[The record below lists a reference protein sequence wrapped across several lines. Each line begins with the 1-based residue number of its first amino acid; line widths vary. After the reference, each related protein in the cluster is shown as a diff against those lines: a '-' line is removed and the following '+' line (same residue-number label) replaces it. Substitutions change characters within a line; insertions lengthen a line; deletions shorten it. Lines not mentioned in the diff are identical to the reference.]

1 MSWWDRLVMT
11 ADVPPLLILGG
22 VSRSYGELQAL
33 KPVDLAVSIGR
44 CVALLGVNGS
54 GKSTLLRIAA
64 GRDTPSTGQVRY
76 GGVPLR
82 EDDIVARTEIA
93 VAGDVM
99 STYPDLTVREHLLLV
114 AVAHGA
120 ADRAPLLV
128 DSALT
133 ECRLADHGDALP
145 GSLSSGQR
153 QALQLAAVLVRP
165 RRLMILD
172 EPEQRLDPGARQW
185 LADLLVG
192 QKAEGAAV
200 LLATHHI
207 ELAEAV
213 ADEVIVL
220 LDGEVIAR
228 GAPREALGSL
238 R

>member
-1 MSWWDRLVMT
+1 MT
-11 ADVPPLLILGG
+11 ADARPLLILGG
-22 VSRSYGELQAL
+22 VSRKYGELQAL
-33 KPVDLAVSIGR
+33 KPVDLAVPAGR

-64 GRDTPSTGQVRY
+64 GRDTPTTGQVRY
-76 GGVPLR
+76 GGVPLH
-82 EDDIVARTEIA
+82 EDDLVARTEIA
-93 VAGDVM
+93 VAGDVS
-99 STYPDLTVREHLLLV
+99 STYPDLTVREHLMLV

-120 ADRAPLLV
+120 GPQAPSLV
-128 DSALT
+128 DGALA

-165 RRLMILD
+165 CRLMILD

-185 LADLLVG
+185 LADLLVAR
-192 QKAEGAAV
+192 KAAGAAV
-200 LLATHHI
+200 LLATHHL

-220 LDGEVIAR
+220 QDGEVIAR
-228 GAPREALGSL
+228 GAPQEALST
-238 R
+238 

>member
-1 MSWWDRLVMT
+1 VTT
-11 ADVPPLLILGG
+11 ASPAPLLILGG
-22 VSRSYGELQAL
+22 ISRSYGELQAL
-33 KPVDLAVSIGR
+33 KPVDLAVSVGQ

-64 GRDTPSTGQVRY
+64 GRDTPTTGQVRY
-76 GGVPLR
+76 GGMPLR
-82 EDDIVARTEIA
+82 EDDLVARTEIA

-114 AVAHGA
+114 SVAHGA
-120 ADRAPLLV
+120 GERAPLLV
-128 DSALT
+128 DSALA

-165 RRLMILD
+165 RRLLILD

-192 QKAEGAAV
+192 QKAAGAAV

-220 LDGEVIAR
+220 LDGQVIAR
-228 GAPREALGSL
+228 GVPREALSSL

>member
-1 MSWWDRLVMT
+1 VTT
-11 ADVPPLLILGG
+11 ANPAPLLILGG
-22 VSRSYGELQAL
+22 VSRSYGELEAL
-33 KPVDLAVSIGR
+33 KPVDLAVGVGQ

-64 GRDTPSTGQVRY
+64 GRDTPTTGQVRY
-76 GGVPLR
+76 GGMPLR
-82 EDDIVARTEIA
+82 EDDLVARTEIA

-120 ADRAPLLV
+120 SERAPSLV
-128 DSALT
+128 DSALA

-165 RRLMILD
+165 RRLLILD

-185 LADLLVG
+185 LADLLVA
-192 QKAEGAAV
+192 QKAVGAAV

-220 LDGEVIAR
+220 LDGQVIAR
-228 GAPREALGSL
+228 GAPREALSSL

>member
-1 MSWWDRLVMT
+1 MT
-11 ADVPPLLILGG
+11 ADARPLLILGG
-22 VSRSYGELQAL
+22 VSRKYGELQAL
-33 KPVDLAVSIGR
+33 KPVDLAVPAGR

-64 GRDTPSTGQVRY
+64 GRDTPTTGQVRY
-76 GGVPLR
+76 GGVPFH
-82 EDDIVARTEIA
+82 EDDLVARTEIA
-93 VAGDVM
+93 VAGDVS
-99 STYPDLTVREHLLLV
+99 STYPDLTVREHLMLV

-120 ADRAPLLV
+120 GPQAPSLV
-128 DSALT
+128 DGALA

-165 RRLMILD
+165 CRLMILD

-185 LADLLVG
+185 LADLLVAR
-192 QKAEGAAV
+192 KAAGAAV
-200 LLATHHI
+200 LLATHHL

-220 LDGEVIAR
+220 QDGEVIAR
-228 GAPREALGSL
+228 GAPQEALST
-238 R
+238 